1 MFRLTCVRI
10 KRNGVHN
17 LYFKALF
24 SKKTYICTNLYFMD
38 KVKKRKKAKPLSPE
52 TLTNIKNVPST
63 QVKITV
69 IDYDVAHYH
78 EKVVEDV
85 HDCFQYA
92 ENPSITWINVDGVQD
107 GQIIKNLGMYF
118 NLHPLLQDDIMNT
131 THRPK
136 ADFYEH
142 NIFLVTR
149 MLSYNHEL
157 KEVITEQVSFVLGAS
172 YLLSFQEDKEGDV
185 FDTIRYQLRSK
196 PKGKLRNMGEAYLFY
211 VLLDT
216 IVTGYADVMENIN
229 DEMDLIEEKI
239 VNEISINQPTQT
251 LYQLK
256 RQLVSVRK
264 AVRPLLDASARL
276 LKEEGTF
283 FNSTEF
289 YMRDLHDRII
299 QVTENVENSIDT
311 CSSLL
316 DLHLN
321 LVSNKTNQVMKVL
334 TIMSAIFLPLT
345 FIAGVYGMNFENMPE
360 LKMKQGYFYT
370 IYSMIFITLGL
381 LGWFKIKKWI

>member
-1 MFRLTCVRI
+1 MNKTKKH
-10 KRNGVHN
+10 KRE
-17 LYFKALF
+17 
-24 SKKTYICTNLYFMD
+24 
-38 KVKKRKKAKPLSPE
+38 KKASTDSLTKVAE
-52 TLTNIKNVPST
+52 TSNA
-63 QVKITV
+63 QVKISV
-69 IDYDVAHYH
+69 IDYDVTHYH
-78 EKVVEDV
+78 EKTIDNVQ
-85 HDCFQYA
+85 DCFQYV
-92 ENPSITWINVDGVQD
+92 ESSSVTWINVDGVHD
-107 GQIIKNLGMYF
+107 GQIIKNLGTYF
-118 NLHPLLQDDIMNT
+118 HLHPLLQEDIMNT

-142 NIFLVTR
+142 NVFLVTR
-149 MLSYNHEL
+149 MLSYDHEL

-185 FDTIRYQLRSK
+185 FDVIRYQLRSK

-211 VLLDT
+211 TLLDT
-216 IVTGYADVMENIN
+216 IVTSYVDVMENIN
-229 DEMDLIEEKI
+229 DQLDLIEENI
-239 VNEISINQPTQT
+239 VNEVHIDKPTQM
-251 LYQLK
+251 LYGLK

-276 LKEEGTF
+276 LKEEGSF
-283 FNSTEF
+283 FSATDF

-299 QVTENVENSIDT
+299 QVTENVENSVDT

-321 LVSNKTNQVMKVL
+321 LISNKTNQVMKVL

-360 LKMKQGYFYT
+360 LKAKQGYFYT
-370 IYSMIFITLGL
+370 VYSMIFITLGL